1 MRSYSDRLKA
11 AAGSLAIVAL
21 MALGAAPAGAAG
33 TILIVQNDGNSDK
46 YEGVQ
51 IKIIH
56 DSLYITSEDGKGT
69 IVISRAACSF
79 QGKLL
84 VCLARGGAL
93 VQSGTTKPLDLQLGT
108 LYLNTT
114 DDPQQ
119 LVLSTT
125 KVPPHG
131 VLLSFTTDIGT
142 YVSLTGRIDKVVK

>member
-1 MRSYSDRLKA
+1 MRSYSDRLKT

-33 TILIVQNDGNSDK
+33 TILIVHNDGNSDK
-46 YEGVQ
+46 YDGVQ

-56 DSLYITSEDGKGT
+56 NALYITSADGKGT
-69 IVISRAACSF
+69 IVINRAACSF

-84 VCLARGGAL
+84 VCLTQTGAL
-93 VQSGTTKPLDLQLGT
+93 VQSGTTKSLDLKNGT
-108 LYLNTT
+108 LYVNST

-119 LVLSTT
+119 LVLSTA
-125 KVPPHG
+125 KVPAHG
-131 VLLSFTTDIGT
+131 ILLSFNTDLGT